1 MMQNYCFSVDAQL
14 TFLAKMLDI
23 FDQRPQNHAFC
34 QKSPSRCKKSPSR
47 SDLPLDELAQ
57 WHTLTVDSV
66 CLIDNAWRGTAS
78 GRTAVFG
85 WGYRHNNRYL
95 KTSPPLWERGGVRG
109 WVWTHNR
116 QQLAVAVP
124 IIGLNDMLQTM
135 HHARFCVMIVS
146 QVCHRHLGGNGS
158 ILNYDK
164 VTDFFKKTLKK
175 SPTKIGETDIFT
187 ENSRVL
193 G

>member
-23 FDQRPQNHAFC
+23 FDQRLQNHAFC
-34 QKSPSRCKKSPSR
+34 KKSPSRCKKSPSR

-66 CLIDNAWRGTAS
+66 CFMDNAWRGTAS
-78 GRTAVFG
+78 ERTAVFG
-85 WGYRHNNRYL
+85 WGYSR
-95 KTSPPLWERGGVRG
+95 TDC
-109 WVWTHNR
+109 
-116 QQLAVAVP
+116 QQLVVAVP
-124 IIGLNDMLQTM
+124 IIGLNDMSRNM
-135 HHARFCVMIVS
+135 HHAWFCVMIVV
-146 QVCHRHLGGNGS
+146 QVCHRHVGGNGS

-187 ENSRVL
+187 ENSRV
-193 G
+193 